1 MTDETL
7 RNTIVRILHR
17 VHPAPLR
24 LDTLAA
30 ECEIALSTPLSKA
43 DFDRELG
50 ALRDARLVGTGR
62 TGLAGCAEMAF
73 LTAAGQAEAAR
84 AFG

>member
-7 RNTIVRILHR
+7 RNSIVRILHR

-43 DFDRELG
+43 DFTREVR
-50 ALRDARLVGTGR
+50 ALRDAHLVGLGR
-62 TGLAGCAEMAF
+62 TGLGDCADMAF

-84 AFG
+84 CFG

>member
-7 RNTIVRILHR
+7 RNTIVRILYR
-17 VHPAPLR
+17 VHPSPLR

-30 ECEIALSTPLSKA
+30 ECEVALSEGLTRV
-43 DFDRELG
+43 DFRRELE
-50 ALRDARLVGTGR
+50 ALKAARLIGTGR
-62 TGLAGCAEMAF
+62 TGIGDCAEMAF
-73 LTAAGQAEAAR
+73 LTARGQAEAAR

>member
-7 RNTIVRILHR
+7 RNTIVRILYR

-30 ECEIALSTPLSKA
+30 ECEVALSEGLTRV
-43 DFDRELG
+43 DFRRELD
-50 ALRDARLVGTGR
+50 ALKAARLVATGR
-62 TGLAGCAEMAF
+62 TGIGDCAEMAF
-73 LTAAGQAEAAR
+73 LTARGQAEAAR

>member
-7 RNTIVRILHR
+7 RNSIVRILHR

-43 DFDRELG
+43 DFDREVRSLK
-50 ALRDARLVGTGR
+50 DARLIGMGR
-62 TGLAGCAEMAF
+62 TGIGDCAEMAF
-73 LTAAGQAEAAR
+73 LTARGQAEAAR

>member
-7 RNTIVRILHR
+7 RNSIVRILHR

-43 DFDRELG
+43 DFDREVR
-50 ALRDARLVGTGR
+50 ALKDARLIGTGR
-62 TGLAGCAEMAF
+62 TGLGDCAEMAF
-73 LTAAGQAEAAR
+73 LTIAGQAEAAR
-84 AFG
+84 VFG